1 MRKII
6 RRKMA
11 KKILPLFLAGAVFI
25 SGIPIP
31 AFAAAIPNG
40 EAIENLN
47 WEMVENS
54 NRETD
59 ISADDGLIN
68 PCMENEDVP
77 AVVHETDLYM
87 EDVEDADVRAHKELR
102 KFMNKYVEPE
112 ICVRDDNPQ
121 YQLCVGTATKKQL
134 QILEKEAKKVT
145 ADAKTQYEK
154 IKALTY
160 FVADRIY
167 YDRVS
172 TIADWYEAPYKV
184 YKYKRTVCC
193 GYAKLMVTLCKLAG
207 IPCIAI
213 NGDNH
218 VYNTMYD
225 SDNKKWIFVD
235 ASLCSNNEYV
245 AKDQWVKRP
254 PDLSKGFDM
263 TVEYMAFWGRT
274 YMVYNGLPFVV
285 DPKNDCAYY
294 DLATSHKYEE
304 WLNTDN
310 WYLTLAGAKKK
321 NVKASSQIGGYPV
334 RGEVLH
340 GGYNHKTV
348 ETLDLSK
355 TKITSIGKSAFFENK
370 KLKKIIF
377 PESLTKIDKFAFN
390 HCDNL
395 ETVDISNTELT
406 VIEDSA
412 FADCK
417 KLKFVDLSNTKLKK
431 IMYFAF
437 MNSYALRTIKLPTTL
452 KTICNQAF
460 CTTDRSKKY
469 PLTIIT
475 RLPKKKLK
483 LSNKGIWDER
493 KVKVCGAYTV
503 CFVGNKA
510 KSGKM
515 PDLLCGK
522 DRKTALT
529 ANKFK
534 RPGYKFVGWSKTKS
548 GKGKIYKNKEKVK
561 NLTKANKTVKLYA
574 IWKK

>member
-1 MRKII
+1 
-6 RRKMA
+6 
-11 KKILPLFLAGAVFI
+11 
-25 SGIPIP
+25 
-31 AFAAAIPNG
+31 
-40 EAIENLN
+40 
-47 WEMVENS
+47 MVENS

-87 EDVEDADVRAHKELR
+87 EDVEDADFRAHKELR

-193 GYAKLMVTLCKLAG
+193 GYAKLMVRLCKLAG

-370 KLKKIIF
+370 KLKKI
-377 PESLTKIDKFAFN
+377 
-390 HCDNL
+390 
-395 ETVDISNTELT
+395 
-406 VIEDSA
+406 
-412 FADCK
+412 
-417 KLKFVDLSNTKLKK
+417 
-431 IMYFAF
+431 MYFAF

-475 RLPKKKLK
+475 RLSKKKLK